1 MTLDAT
7 NLDYVT
13 KEGAKYRYELFDMI
27 KDVNMDC
34 EVTISDVTELQR
46 ALAEFTELTENQTI
60 AADVNGDGTVDIN
73 DVTGLQRFWRHNCI
87 VS

>member
-34 EVTISDVTELQR
+34 EVTISDATELQR
-46 ALAEFTELTENQTI
+46 ALAEFL
-60 AADVNGDGTVDIN
+60 
-73 DVTGLQRFWRHNCI
+73 R
-87 VS
+87 S

>member
-1 MTLDAT
+1 MCRLYLTTNSVVFRSPCEHTNVRMTLDAT

-34 EVTISDVTELQR
+34 EVTISDATELQR
-46 ALAEFTELTENQTI
+46 ALAEFL
-60 AADVNGDGTVDIN
+60 
-73 DVTGLQRFWRHNCI
+73 R
-87 VS
+87 S